1 MEKLYSTKLVPGARS
16 LGTSGLDSS
25 SLHTDCFFLP
35 VCAYW
40 VTKVLGDILGEP
52 EPDLR

>member
-1 MEKLYSTKLVPGARS
+1 MEKLYSTSLVLVPKFED
-16 LGTSGLDSS
+16 LLVQTHS

-40 VTKVLGDILGEP
+40 VTKVSGDTWVSP
-52 EPDLR
+52 